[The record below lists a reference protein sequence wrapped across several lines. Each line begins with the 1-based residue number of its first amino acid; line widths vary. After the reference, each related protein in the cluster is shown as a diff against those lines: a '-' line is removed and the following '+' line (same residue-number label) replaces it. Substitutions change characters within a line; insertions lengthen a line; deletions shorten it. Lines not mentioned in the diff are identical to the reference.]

1 VPDELMNAVL
11 ANASLAAMDI
21 ADGNATPFVATQL
34 EEIDRSTQRARALY
48 GRVRAFSGVT

>member
-1 VPDELMNAVL
+1 VL

-21 ADGNATPFVATQL
+21 ADGNATPFVAAQL

-48 GRVRAFSGVT
+48 GRVKTFSDTI